1 MRSFSAAERTSL
13 YEWVEHTAE
22 LELRIEAPH
31 EPLVFV
37 EAVAALAELIGEN
50 LGGEVQTRR
59 VELHARDSATL
70 LADLLEELVFL
81 AESDD
86 FVAERVRDLDLEGG
100 RLSATVEGRI
110 GRPRHL
116 VKAVTYHGL
125 DLRQDGGTWHA
136 RVVLDV

>member
-1 MRSFSAAERTSL
+1 MTYRF
-13 YEWVEHTAE
+13 VDHTAE

-31 EPLVFV
+31 EPVVFA
-37 EAVAALAELIGEN
+37 EAVAALAELIGED
-50 LGGEVQTRR
+50 LGGDVATRR
-59 VELHARDSATL
+59 VELRARDSATL

-81 AESDD
+81 AEAED
-86 FVAERVRDLDLEGG
+86 FVAERVVDLELDGS
-100 RLSATVEGRI
+100 RLNATVEGRI

-125 DLRQDGGTWHA
+125 DLRYEGGAWHA